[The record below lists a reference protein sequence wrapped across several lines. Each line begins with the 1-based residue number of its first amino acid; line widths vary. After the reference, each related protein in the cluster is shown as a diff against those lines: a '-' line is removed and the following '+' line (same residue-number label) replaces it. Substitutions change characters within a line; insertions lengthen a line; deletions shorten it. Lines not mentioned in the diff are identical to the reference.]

1 MAPKSIS
8 RLLSLLA
15 ALVLASPAVLPAEE
29 ACGLLW
35 RIQGGAGVSHL
46 YGTIHSEDPRV
57 LGLEPPAER
66 AFDTADTY
74 VMEMLPDLGAMAE
87 LIRAMHYQ
95 DQRNLRDVLGEAL
108 FGEVADALAEHGV
121 GEGLA
126 LKMRPWAAA
135 VTLSFPRAES
145 GMFLDL
151 MLHSRAH
158 RQEKEIAG
166 LESVDEQ
173 LAFFRGLD
181 EHEEIALLK
190 ASVASRDDR
199 ESAMEELIGAY
210 LERRPERLLSLSERQ
225 LAELPEALGKRFHRE
240 IISERNRV
248 MAERLET
255 HLEEGGAF
263 VAVGALHLYGEDG
276 LVELLGQRG
285 YTVEC
290 VY

>member
-1 MAPKSIS
+1 MAPKFIF
-8 RLLSLLA
+8 RLLLLLA
-15 ALVLASPAVLPAEE
+15 ALVLASPAALPAEE

-35 RIQGGAGVSHL
+35 RVQGGAGESHL
-46 YGTIHSEDPRV
+46 YGTIHSEDSRV

-66 AFDTADTY
+66 AFDAADTY

-95 DQRNLRDVLGEAL
+95 DQRNLRDVLGTAL

-135 VTLSFPRAES
+135 VTLSFPQAES

-158 RQEKEIAG
+158 RQEKKIAG

-181 EHEEIALLK
+181 EREEIALLK
-190 ASVASRDDR
+190 ASLASRDDR
-199 ESAMEELIGAY
+199 ESAMEELIDAY

-225 LAELPEALGKRFHRE
+225 LADLPDALGKRFHRE
-240 IISERNRV
+240 VISERNRV
-248 MAERLET
+248 MASRLEA

-276 LVELLGQRG
+276 LVELLSQRG

>member
-15 ALVLASPAVLPAEE
+15 ALVLASPAALPAEE

-35 RIQGGAGVSHL
+35 RIQGGAGESHL

-66 AFDTADTY
+66 AFDAADTY

-95 DQRNLRDVLGEAL
+95 DQRNLRDELGEAL

-190 ASVASRDDR
+190 ASLASRDDR